1 MAKEH
6 ELQNTIRL
14 EISKQQLGTIFRA
27 NVGRGWTG
35 QTANMVLNPQ
45 VTRLT
50 LTNPRPFSTGLPIGF
65 PDLFGLKPI
74 AITPD
79 MVGQHV
85 AIFVALEVKDTG
97 GRVSEKQKNMLSFLQ
112 QQGARAGVVR
122 SVADAV
128 RILNGEES
136 NDSQCKAAGRTK

>member
-45 VTRLT
+45 VNRLT

-74 AITPD
+74 TITPD

-128 RILNGEES
+128 RILNGEEA
-136 NDSQCKAAGRTK
+136 NDSQCKATGRTK